1 MTANRSEVEVSIA
14 RAMQALRANRPLR
27 AEEICRD
34 HLLMNPGCI
43 DHLRLLGHALMKQ
56 NRLEEAERELR
67 RALSL
72 KPDFAQVYEDLGSV
86 LAMRQRFDEAIP
98 LFREAIKREPRLPLA
113 HKKLGQA
120 LAAVGRGAEAD
131 EEFEEFLDKDP
142 EARRVAAGVEHLR
155 AGRIDEAVGSL
166 RAVLKRNPGQV
177 DAMRYLALA
186 YARDEQNLGDAEA
199 WLRRATELAPDF
211 TAAWLDLG
219 LVLAEMNKHMDAIE
233 CYRSALKSDPEN
245 AAVWAGLANAYALA
259 SYPEQ
264 SLAAFEKS
272 LDLKPDAPGAQMSFA
287 HSLKTLGR
295 QDQAVQAYRA
305 AVRLKPDFGEAYWSM
320 ANLKA
325 FRFDDAEVAAMR
337 KQLDQG
343 DLGASAEIHFSF
355 ALAKALEDNGDY
367 DGAWHYYDSG
377 NRKQRMQVTHDPL
390 GMEKRH
396 NEIIEIF
403 TAAYLAEHAG
413 NGCEAADP
421 ILIVGLPRS
430 GSTLVEQ
437 ILASHSQVEGTSELP
452 ILNNLANSIGRYRPD
467 NALFPKSVLVLKNRD
482 WTAYGQQYMDDAKR
496 HRSSE
501 APFFTDKLPNNFPFI
516 GLLHLILPNAKVI
529 NARRHPLDNC
539 LGAYKQLF
547 ARGQHFTYDMEELAH
562 YYRCYDR
569 MVSHWHSVLPGKVL
583 DVHYEDTVNDTEW
596 QVRRILAHCGLPFED
611 RCLRFHETRRA
622 VKTASSEQVRQPI
635 YTSALGM
642 WRNYG
647 RHIGLW
653 IDALSDVIEKLPAS
667 VRKAAG

>member
-1 MTANRSEVEVSIA
+1 MSPSRAEAEVSIV
-14 RAMQALRANRPLR
+14 RAMEALRENRPLR

-34 HLLMNPGCI
+34 HLLMNPACI

-56 NRLEEAERELR
+56 NRLDEAESELR

-86 LAMRQRFDEAIP
+86 LALRQRFDEAIP
-98 LFREAIKREPRLPLA
+98 LFREAIRREPRLPLA
-113 HKKLGQA
+113 HRKLGQA

-131 EEFEEFLDKDP
+131 EEFEEFLDRDP
-142 EARRVAAGVEHLR
+142 ASRRVAAGVEHLR
-155 AGRIDEAVGSL
+155 AGRIDEAIVSL
-166 RAVLKRNPGQV
+166 RAVLKENPDQV
-177 DAMRYLALA
+177 DAMRYLGLA
-186 YARDEQNLGDAEA
+186 YSRDEQTLGDAEA
-199 WLRRATELAPDF
+199 WLRRATERAPDF

-219 LVLAEMNKHMDAIE
+219 LVLAERTRHVDAIE

-245 AAVWAGLANAYALA
+245 AAAWAGLANAHAMA

-272 LDLKPDAPGAQMSFA
+272 LALNPDAPGVQMSFA

-295 QDQAVQAYRA
+295 QERAVRAYRA
-305 AVRLKPDFGEAYWSM
+305 AVRLKPDFGEAYWSL

-325 FRFDDAEVAAMR
+325 FRFDDAEVDAMR
-337 KQLDQG
+337 EQLERD
-343 DLGASAEIHFSF
+343 DLGASAGIHFRF
-355 ALAKALEDNGDY
+355 ALAKALEDKGDY
-367 DGAWHYYDSG
+367 DGAWRYYDSG

-403 TAAYLAEHAG
+403 TGAWLAEHAG
-413 NGCEAADP
+413 HGWEAPDA

-452 ILNNLANSIGRYRPD
+452 ILNNLANSIGRYRPEE
-467 NALFPKSVLVLKNRD
+467 ALFPKSVLSLKNRD
-482 WTAYGQQYMDDAKR
+482 WAAYGQQYMEDAKR
-496 HRSSE
+496 HRSSG

-516 GLLHLILPNAKVI
+516 GLLHLILPNARVI
-529 NARRHPLDNC
+529 NARRHPLDSC

-547 ARGQHFTYDMEELAH
+547 ARGQNFTYDMEELAH
-562 YYRCYDR
+562 YDGCYDR
-569 MVSHWHSVLPGKVL
+569 MIAHWHSVLPGKVL
-583 DVHYEDTVNDTEW
+583 DVHYEDTVTDIEG

-611 RCLRFHETRRA
+611 RCLRFHETERP

-642 WRNYG
+642 WRNYEK
-647 RHIGLW
+647 HLGLW
-653 IDALSDVIEKLPAS
+653 KDALSNVIEKLPAS

>member
-1 MTANRSEVEVSIA
+1 
-14 RAMQALRANRPLR
+14 MQALRANRPLR

-34 HLLMNPGCI
+34 HLLMNPGSF

-56 NRLEEAERELR
+56 NRLDEAERELR

-86 LAMRQRFDEAIP
+86 LAMRQRFDEAIV

-120 LAAVGRGAEAD
+120 LVALGRGAEAD
-131 EEFEEFLDKDP
+131 EEFEQFLDRDP
-142 EARRVAAGVEHLR
+142 ESRRVAAGVEQLR
-155 AGRIDEAVGSL
+155 AGRIDEAIASL
-166 RAVLKRNPGQV
+166 RAVLKENPDQV

-186 YARDEQNLGDAEA
+186 YARDEQRLDDAEA
-199 WLRRATELAPDF
+199 WLRRATDLAPDF

-219 LVLAEMNKHMDAIE
+219 QVLAETNKHLDAID
-233 CYRSALKSDPEN
+233 CYRLALKSDADNP
-245 AAVWAGLANAYALA
+245 ALWAGLANAYALA

-272 LDLKPDAPGAQMSFA
+272 LALKPDAPGVQMSFA
-287 HSLKTLGR
+287 HSLKTLGE
-295 QDQAVQAYRA
+295 QDRAVRAYQA

-325 FRFDDAEVAAMR
+325 FRFDAAEIAAMR
-337 KQLDQG
+337 SQLEQG
-343 DLGASAEIHFSF
+343 DLAENAEIHFSF

-367 DGAWHYYDSG
+367 DAAWRYYDSG
-377 NRKQRMQVTHDPL
+377 NRKQRMQVFYDPL

-396 NEIIEIF
+396 DDIVETF
-403 TAAYLAEHAG
+403 TEAYLSEHSG
-413 NGCEAADP
+413 YGCEAADP

-430 GSTLVEQ
+430 GSTLLEQ

-467 NALFPKSVLVLKNRD
+467 NAQFPKSVLALQNRD
-482 WTAYGQQYMDDAKR
+482 WTAYGQQYMDEAKR

-501 APFFTDKLPNNFPFI
+501 APFFTDKLPNNFPFV

-529 NARRHPLDNC
+529 NARRHPLDTC
-539 LGAYKQLF
+539 VGAYKQLF

-562 YYRCYDR
+562 YYRYYDR
-569 MVSHWHSVLPGKVL
+569 MIAHWHSVLPGKVL
-583 DVHYEDTVNDTEW
+583 DVHYEDTVNDTEG

-611 RCLRFHETRRA
+611 ACLRFYETRRA
-622 VKTASSEQVRQPI
+622 VKTASSEQVRRPI

-642 WRNYG
+642 WRNYEQ
-647 RHIGLW
+647 HIGLW
-653 IDALSDVIEKLPAS
+653 IEALGDVIEKLPAS
-667 VRKAAG
+667 VREASG